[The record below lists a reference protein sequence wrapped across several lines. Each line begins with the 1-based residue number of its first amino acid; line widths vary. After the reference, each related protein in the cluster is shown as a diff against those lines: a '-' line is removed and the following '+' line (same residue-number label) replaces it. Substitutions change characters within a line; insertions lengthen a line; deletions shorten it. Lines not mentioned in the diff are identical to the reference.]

1 MNKLI
6 KLKVPRKTLK
16 AITLETVETISCA
29 MPKKTMEVN
38 LPSEHHHDGV
48 DERTYCQTPSFSL
61 DEPSQFAR
69 YSHRVDVPGG

>member
-6 KLKVPRKTLK
+6 KLKVLRKTLK

-48 DERTYCQTPSFSL
+48 GERTYCQTSGFSL
-61 DEPSQFAR
+61 DAVTEWMCLGVE
-69 YSHRVDVPGG
+69 HG